1 MTQPWKSHSLTHHSV
16 LVQAVTKPTSSSSF
30 KGRRESLCLLME
42 ELQGSRKTR
51 GTRQV
56 CVTIFSS
63 VQSLSHVRSSRPY
76 GLQHPRPPCP
86 SPTPGACSNSCPWS
100 RWRHPT
106 ISSSVVPFSSC
117 PPPDKGNFGKIKST
131 TAVVMLFLAVKSV
144 VPSCCWKSQMS
155 QIFRPR
161 SFFW

>member
-1 MTQPWKSHSLTHHSV
+1 MTGDQTQAPHIRSTESQNWTTREFPVSSFQILDDTTLEIAQPHFHHSV

-56 CVTIFSS
+56 YVTIFSS
-63 VQSLSHVRSSRPY
+63 VQSLSHVQSSRPY

-100 RWRHPT
+100 R
-106 ISSSVVPFSSC
+106 
-117 PPPDKGNFGKIKST
+117 
-131 TAVVMLFLAVKSV
+131 
-144 VPSCCWKSQMS
+144 
-155 QIFRPR
+155 
-161 SFFW
+161 